1 MSRAIKI
8 VWEFEHA
15 WWRDQGWGGSMNC
28 DGPLQ
33 QTWEATLNGAPILT
47 AYICG
52 KQAEE
57 WVKLGDPVRAGV
69 YELSRLFPEAATT
82 FKRGW
87 VHDWLSDPYA
97 QGAFSQTQPGYVLEH
112 MEHISPPEGLIHF
125 AGEHTGLFAGFIEGA
140 VESAERVAAEVAGA

>member
-8 VWEFEHA
+8 CWEFEEA
-15 WWRDQGWGGSMNC
+15 WWRDKGWGGAFKY

-33 QTWEATLNGAPILT
+33 QTWDGSLGEAPILT

-52 KQAEE
+52 REATE

-69 YELSRLFPEAATT
+69 YELSRIFPEAAKT

-87 VHDWLSDPYA
+87 SHDWLSDPFA
-97 QGAFSQTQPGYVLEH
+97 QGAFSHLAPGYVLEH
-112 MEHISPPEGLIHF
+112 MEHISPPEGRIHF
-125 AGEHTGLFAGFIEGA
+125 AGEHTGLYTGFIEGA
-140 VESAERVAAEVAGA
+140 VESAERVSRETVDA